1 VGPSKINKTF
11 KNNYEEV
18 SMKIIRV
25 DHIGVA
31 VNSIDSSLK
40 FFKDTLGLKLEGS
53 ETVAEQ
59 KVTTSFL
66 PVGDTEVELLQSTAP
81 DGPIAGFIE
90 KKGEGVQHIAFMVDN
105 IEEALKELQ
114 EKGVRL
120 IDKVPRMGAGGKKI
134 AFLHPKDTCGVLVEL
149 CQKI

>member
-1 VGPSKINKTF
+1 
-11 KNNYEEV
+11 
-18 SMKIIRV
+18 MKIIKV

-31 VNSIDSSLK
+31 VNSIEASLK
-40 FFKDTLGLKLEGS
+40 FFVNTLGLKLEGQ

-59 KVTTSFL
+59 KVTTAFM

-90 KKGEGVQHIAFMVDN
+90 KKGEGVQHVAFLVDN
-105 IEEALKELQ
+105 IEEALKEL
-114 EKGVRL
+114 EAKGIRL

-134 AFLHPKDTCGVLVEL
+134 AFVHPKDTYGVLVEL
-149 CQKI
+149 CQKV

>member
-1 VGPSKINKTF
+1 
-11 KNNYEEV
+11 
-18 SMKIIRV
+18 MKIIKV

-31 VNSIDSSLK
+31 VNSIESSLK
-40 FFKDTLGLKLEGS
+40 FFANTLGLKLAGQ

-59 KVTTSFL
+59 KVTTAFL

-90 KKGEGVQHIAFMVDN
+90 KKGEGVQHIAFMVEN
-105 IEEALKELQ
+105 IEEALKEL
-114 EKGVRL
+114 EAKGIRL

-134 AFLHPKDTCGVLVEL
+134 AFVHPKDTYGVLVEL
-149 CQKI
+149 CQKV

>member
-1 VGPSKINKTF
+1 
-11 KNNYEEV
+11 
-18 SMKIIRV
+18 MRIIKV

-31 VNSIDSSLK
+31 VNSIEASLK
-40 FFKDTLGLKLEGS
+40 FFANTLGLKLEGQ

-59 KVTTSFL
+59 KVTTAFL

-90 KKGEGVQHIAFMVDN
+90 KKGEGVQHVAFLVDN
-105 IEEALKELQ
+105 IEAALKEL
-114 EKGVRL
+114 EAKGIRL

-134 AFLHPKDTCGVLVEL
+134 AFVHPKDTFGVLVEL
-149 CQKI
+149 CQKV

>member
-1 VGPSKINKTF
+1 
-11 KNNYEEV
+11 
-18 SMKIIRV
+18 MKIIKV

-31 VNSIDSSLK
+31 VNSIESSLK
-40 FFKDTLGLKLEGS
+40 FFANTLGLKLEGQ

-59 KVTTSFL
+59 KVTTAFL

-90 KKGEGVQHIAFMVDN
+90 KKGEGVQHVAFLVDN
-105 IEEALKELQ
+105 IEEALKEL
-114 EKGVRL
+114 EAKGIRL

-134 AFLHPKDTCGVLVEL
+134 AFVHPKDTYGVLVEL
-149 CQKI
+149 CQKV

>member
-1 VGPSKINKTF
+1 
-11 KNNYEEV
+11 
-18 SMKIIRV
+18 MKIIKV

-31 VNSIDSSLK
+31 VNSIEASLK
-40 FFKDTLGLKLEGS
+40 FFANTLGLKLEGQ

-59 KVTTSFL
+59 KVTTAFM

-90 KKGEGVQHIAFMVDN
+90 KKGEGVQHVAFLVDN
-105 IEEALKELQ
+105 IEEALKEL
-114 EKGVRL
+114 EAKGIRL

-134 AFLHPKDTCGVLVEL
+134 AFVHPKDTYGVLVEL
-149 CQKI
+149 CQKV

>member
-1 VGPSKINKTF
+1 
-11 KNNYEEV
+11 
-18 SMKIIRV
+18 MKVLKV

-31 VNSIDSSLK
+31 VSSIDEALK
-40 FFKDTLGLKLEGS
+40 FFRDTLGLKLEGS

-90 KKGEGVQHIAFMVDN
+90 KKGEGVQHVAFLVDN
-105 IEEALKELQ
+105 IEEALKEL
-114 EKGVRL
+114 EAKGIRL

-134 AFLHPKDTCGVLVEL
+134 AFLHPKSTNGVLVEL

>member
-1 VGPSKINKTF
+1 
-11 KNNYEEV
+11 
-18 SMKIIRV
+18 MKIIKV

-31 VNSIDSSLK
+31 VNSIEASLK
-40 FFKDTLGLKLEGS
+40 FFANTLGLKLEGQ

-59 KVTTSFL
+59 KVTTAFL

-90 KKGEGVQHIAFMVDN
+90 KKGEGVQHVAFLVDN
-105 IEEALKELQ
+105 IEAALKEL
-114 EKGVRL
+114 EAKGIRL

-134 AFLHPKDTCGVLVEL
+134 AFVHPKDTFGVLVEL
-149 CQKI
+149 CQKA

>member
-1 VGPSKINKTF
+1 
-11 KNNYEEV
+11 
-18 SMKIIRV
+18 MKIIRV

-114 EKGVRL
+114 DKGVRL

>member
-1 VGPSKINKTF
+1 
-11 KNNYEEV
+11 
-18 SMKIIRV
+18 MKIIKV

-31 VNSIDSSLK
+31 VNSIEASLK
-40 FFKDTLGLKLEGS
+40 FFANTLGLKLAGQ

-59 KVTTSFL
+59 KVTTAFL

-90 KKGEGVQHIAFMVDN
+90 KKGEGVQHVAFLVDN
-105 IEEALKELQ
+105 IEEALKEL
-114 EKGVRL
+114 EAKGIRL

-134 AFLHPKDTCGVLVEL
+134 AFVHPKDTYGVLVEL
-149 CQKI
+149 CQKV

>member
-1 VGPSKINKTF
+1 
-11 KNNYEEV
+11 
-18 SMKIIRV
+18 MKIIKV

-31 VNSIDSSLK
+31 VNSIDAALK

-105 IEEALKELQ
+105 IEEALKEL
-114 EKGVRL
+114 EAKGIRL
-120 IDKVPRMGAGGKKI
+120 IDKVPRKGAGGKKI
-134 AFLHPKDTCGVLVEL
+134 AFVHPKDTFGVLVEL

>member
-1 VGPSKINKTF
+1 
-11 KNNYEEV
+11 
-18 SMKIIRV
+18 MKIIKV

-31 VNSIDSSLK
+31 VNSIEASLK
-40 FFKDTLGLKLEGS
+40 FFANTLGLKLEGQ

-59 KVTTSFL
+59 KVTTAFL

-90 KKGEGVQHIAFMVDN
+90 KKGEGVQHVAFMVDN
-105 IEEALKELQ
+105 IEAALKEL
-114 EKGVRL
+114 EAKGIRL

-134 AFLHPKDTCGVLVEL
+134 AFVHPKDTYGVLVEL
-149 CQKI
+149 CQKV

>member
-1 VGPSKINKTF
+1 
-11 KNNYEEV
+11 
-18 SMKIIRV
+18 MKILKV

-31 VNSIDSSLK
+31 VNSIESSLK
-40 FFKDTLGLKLEGS
+40 FFANTLGLKLEGS
-53 ETVAEQ
+53 ETVESQ
-59 KVTTSFL
+59 KVTTAFL

-90 KKGEGVQHIAFMVDN
+90 KKGEGAQHVAFLVDN
-105 IEEALKELQ
+105 IEEALKEL
-114 EKGVRL
+114 EAKGIRL

-134 AFLHPKDTCGVLVEL
+134 AFVHPKDTYGVLVEL

>member
-1 VGPSKINKTF
+1 
-11 KNNYEEV
+11 
-18 SMKIIRV
+18 MKIVKV
-25 DHIGVA
+25 DHIGIA
-31 VNSIDSSLK
+31 VNSIDTALK

-114 EKGVRL
+114 DKGIRL

-134 AFLHPKDTCGVLVEL
+134 AFVHPKDTYGVLVEL